1 MPVDC
6 AYQFALSRSL
16 PEEKA
21 PSVVVGDAAPTA
33 LVLAC
38 SESIPWIVRARASR
52 SFSIRSYRFRVL
64 QELRDA
70 RGEHDNAAV
79 LQDTL
84 SPALKSGNDPMVR
97 NLSQALGMKEV
108 PTLQGLRRN
117 VREKHLILTTVILKL
132 TGKIQFHFPEVI
144 LYVGQGLPT
153 DLGVLWLPA
162 QMLESFDSKELVSS
176 HANHKVWRVRI
187 GDTHYAIKEFAI
199 GQPRHLQMCLK
210 EATVIY
216 RHRHPNIVQVKA
228 IFQGSGSE

>member
-1 MPVDC
+1 M
-6 AYQFALSRSL
+6 
-16 PEEKA
+16 
-21 PSVVVGDAAPTA
+21 
-33 LVLAC
+33 
-38 SESIPWIVRARASR
+38 
-52 SFSIRSYRFRVL
+52 
-64 QELRDA
+64 
-70 RGEHDNAAV
+70 
-79 LQDTL
+79 
-84 SPALKSGNDPMVR
+84 
-97 NLSQALGMKEV
+97 GMQEV
-108 PTLQGLRRN
+108 PTLQGLRRT

-153 DLGVLWLPA
+153 DLGVLLRPA

-187 GDTHYAIKEFAI
+187 GDTHYAIKEYAI

-228 IFQGSGSE
+228 IFQGSGSEQGNFYLQMPWYQRHTHTHALAHTNARAHTHTQTYTYTDG

>member
-1 MPVDC
+1 MNAGRLLLDAWQAHRAAFEQLMTTHHMLEVDL
-6 AYQFALSRSL
+6 AMN
-16 PEEKA
+16 EECLDHSGTLWK
-21 PSVVVGDAAPTA
+21 
-33 LVLAC
+33 
-38 SESIPWIVRARASR
+38 EKHHI
-52 SFSIRSYRFRVL
+52 L

-70 RGEHDNAAV
+70 RVEHCNATR
-79 LQDTL
+79 LQETL
-84 SPALKSGNDPMVR
+84 MPALRSGDEPFILT
-97 NLSQALGMKEV
+97 LSQAMGMQEV
-108 PTLQGLRRN
+108 PTLQGLRRT

-153 DLGVLWLPA
+153 DLGVLLRPA